1 MWETGEN
8 TGFRFE
14 NLTESSFKAA
24 IHQRIFSV
32 FSYHLFLDP
41 FLLGFS
47 LYCFHTFFLFYP
59 IFVFNLFSCKH
70 ARTGEQVA
78 TPLQ

>member
-1 MWETGEN
+1 MWETEEN

-47 LYCFHTFFLFYP
+47 LYSFHTFFCFIIYSSSTYFHVNTCVLA
-59 IFVFNLFSCKH
+59 K
-70 ARTGEQVA
+70 R
-78 TPLQ
+78 

>member
-1 MWETGEN
+1 MWETEEN

-14 NLTESSFKAA
+14 NLTESSFNAA

-47 LYCFHTFFLFYP
+47 LYSFYTFPFILSYIHLQL
-59 IFVFNLFSCKH
+59 IFM
-70 ARTGEQVA
+70 
-78 TPLQ
+78 